1 MQMQLSEERQ
11 AQLNEYAQRHGQDP
25 SVALDE
31 VLASALEWE
40 QQDYDEAVEGI
51 RQGYEDMKAGR
62 VQLASD
68 MFEELRVKYG
78 FPR

>member
-1 MQMQLSEERQ
+1 MQVQLSEERQ

-31 VLASALEWE
+31 MLAAALECE
-40 QQDYDEAVEGI
+40 QQDL
-51 RQGYEDMKAGR
+51 QGYADVKAGR
-62 VQLASD
+62 TQLASD
-68 MFEELRVKYG
+68 MFEELREKYG